1 MNQAAYL
8 LAAYL
13 LGSIPTGYVAGLW
26 LKGLDIR
33 KHGSGNMGATN
44 VFRVLGKGPGTAVLL
59 LDIFKGYLSVSW
71 LPALLGPFGPG
82 WTLAGGLAAVLGH
95 NYTLW
100 LGFKGGKGVATSA
113 GVCLGLAPWATLT
126 TLAVFGVVFSLT
138 RMVSAG
144 SLLASAALPL
154 AMWYHAERGEGSGGL
169 GANLYLGLA
178 LTVFVWLRHLP
189 NIKRI
194 LSGTENKFFN
204 EGAK

>member
-1 MNQAAYL
+1 MNSAVYFVAAYV
-8 LAAYL
+8 
-13 LGSIPTGYVAGLW
+13 LGSLPTGYWAGLM

-33 KHGSGNMGATN
+33 RHGSGNMGATN
-44 VFRVLGKGPGTAVLL
+44 VFRVLGKGPGTMVLL
-59 LDIFKGYLSVSW
+59 FDMLKGYLAVSW
-71 LPALLGPFGPG
+71 LPALLGPFGSA

-95 NYTLW
+95 NYTFW

-113 GVCLGLAPWATLT
+113 GVCFGLAPWATLT
-126 TLAVFGVVFSLT
+126 TMAVFGVVFSLS

-154 AMWYHAERGEGSGGL
+154 AMWYHAERGESGAGM

-178 LTVFVWLRHLP
+178 LATFVWVRHIP

-194 LSGTENKFFN
+194 LNGTENKFFG
-204 EGAK
+204 EKA